1 MALVCLGEPEQSMPT
16 EAISSAIRIIDAHSA
31 IDYRRMET
39 DSECRGITAVHVDVR
54 PSLPNQWRS
63 RGSSEN
69 GVLAREPV
77 TLFFPSLYPFKA
89 PTIRLRHDFPRE
101 FPHIF
106 PGPLSKG
113 PVPCLYDGDLSELL
127 QREGFASILNQLVV
141 WIENAALE
149 RLIDPAQGWEPTRR
163 DTCQDLIVANTADLR
178 AQVTQMHGGA
188 IFGFNYGY
196 YLTDVHAL
204 RWFGKVST
212 DRIRLRPQVADSLFY
227 EHQLDG
233 SNGLRFGASIAI
245 LTWPPEKLS
254 GKAVFADR
262 YCLESVTDIA
272 SLLERAAELGCSNRL
287 GQRLDWLRTCLPRN
301 PLAQIIPIV
310 VVLCARRPTHLI
322 NSNSN
327 LELCCYLAQMR
338 LSNANAMP
346 ESTPVRPAALCD
358 AITPSLLMSLSGDSS
373 DTGRLPWIQVG
384 AGSLGSKIALHLAR
398 AGRAPS
404 VVIDFGHLKPHNA
417 ARHGLIP
424 DPKLGQSSW
433 IKATALAHA
442 IKCLDQD
449 VQAYPEDI
457 VRIAHDRERTEQ
469 LLPSTHWAIVNSTAS
484 LAVRE
489 ALSALPTDAGVP
501 RIIETSLYAKGRIAI
516 LSVEGKQRNPDT
528 GDLATVAHRVM
539 LVENEVYRSLVV
551 RGDETL
557 QRHIIGEGCG
567 SLTTAMSDAEI
578 SLLAAPMARILAEL
592 QKSSL
597 PDASGQ
603 IHLGT
608 VADDG
613 CSVSWTVRDVTP
625 WKQCIVEGEPQW
637 KVRFSAE
644 VDQKIRAECAC
655 WKGLE
660 TGGILIGGFSEATQT
675 FRVTDLLPA
684 PADSRRTRSKFI
696 LGTEG
701 VLGKIEEFESTGLL
715 CLGTWHS
722 HLSESGPS
730 WQDRKTADR
739 IGQSRTMPSILLIRT
754 PKTYRAVLAKP
765 KPLALDG
772 SRPVAAG

>member
-1 MALVCLGEPEQSMPT
+1 MALVCLGDLELAMLT
-16 EAISSAIRIIDAHSA
+16 KAILGAIRIIEAHSA
-31 IDYRRMET
+31 VDYRRMET
-39 DSECRGITAVHVDVR
+39 DSESLGVTVVHVDIR
-54 PSLPNQWRS
+54 PSLPNQWRY
-63 RGSSEN
+63 RGSSPN
-69 GVLAREPV
+69 GVLVREPV
-77 TLFFPSLYPFKA
+77 TLFFSDLYPFKA
-89 PTIRLRHDFPRE
+89 PKIYLRHDFPRE

-106 PGPLSKG
+106 PGPLSEA
-113 PVPCLYDGDLSELL
+113 PTPCLYDGDLAELL
-127 QREGFASILNQLVV
+127 QREGFASILNQLVE
-141 WIENAALE
+141 WIEKAAQE

-163 DTCQDLIVANTADLR
+163 DTSQNLIVANIADLR
-178 AQVTQMHGGA
+178 ARVTQIEGVA

-196 YLTDVHAL
+196 YLTDVRAL
-204 RWFGKVST
+204 CWFGRVGT
-212 DRIRLRPQVADSLFY
+212 DRIKLRPQAADSLFY
-227 EHQLDG
+227 ERQLDG
-233 SNGLRFGASIAI
+233 SHGLRFGASIAI
-245 LTWPPEKLS
+245 LAWPPEKLS
-254 GKAVFADR
+254 GKAFFADR
-262 YCLESVTDIA
+262 YFPETVTDIA
-272 SLLERAAELGCSNRL
+272 SLRERAAKLGCSNRL
-287 GQRLDWLRTCLPRN
+287 DQRLDWLRTCLPRN
-301 PLAQIIPIV
+301 RLAQIIPIV
-310 VVLCARRPTHLI
+310 VILCARRPTHLI

-327 LELCCYLAQMR
+327 LELCCYLVQMR
-338 LSNANAMP
+338 PSNANAML

-358 AITPSLLMSLSGDSS
+358 AIAPPLLMSLSGDTS

-404 VVIDFGHLKPHNA
+404 IVIDFGLLKPHNA

-424 DPKLGQSSW
+424 DPQLGQASW

-442 IKCLDQD
+442 IKCLGQD
-449 VQAYPEDI
+449 AQAYPEDI
-457 VRIAHDRERTEQ
+457 VRIVHDKERTKQ

-484 LAVRE
+484 LAVRG
-489 ALSALPTDAGVP
+489 ALSTLPTDAGVP
-501 RIIETSLYAKGRIAI
+501 RIIETSLYAEGRIAL

-528 GDLATVAHRVM
+528 GDLATVAHRMM
-539 LVENEVYRSLVV
+539 LDENQVYRSLVV
-551 RGDETL
+551 SGHETL

-597 PDASGQ
+597 PDAIGR
-603 IHLGT
+603 IYLGT

-613 CSVSWTVRDVTP
+613 CSVSWIVRDVTP
-625 WKQCIVEGEPQW
+625 WKQCIVDGDPEW

-644 VDQKIRAECAC
+644 VDQKIRAECAR

-675 FRVTDLLPA
+675 FRITDLLPA
-684 PADSRRTRSKFI
+684 PVDSRRARSEFI

-701 VLGKIEEFESTGLL
+701 VLGKIKEFESTDLF

-730 WQDRKTADR
+730 WQDRETAYR

-754 PKTYRAVLAKP
+754 PETYRAILAEP
-765 KPLALDG
+765 RPLALGDN
-772 SRPVAAG
+772 RPVASG